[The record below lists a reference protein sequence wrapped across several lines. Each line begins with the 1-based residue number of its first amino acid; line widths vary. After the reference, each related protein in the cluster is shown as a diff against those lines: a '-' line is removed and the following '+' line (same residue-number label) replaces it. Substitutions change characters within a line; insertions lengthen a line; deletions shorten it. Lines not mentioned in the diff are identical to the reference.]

1 MVLEQ
6 EGRGEK
12 TMVIN
17 EFTSGKEDPKSG
29 GGETGDEE
37 TRFPIRLTSGIEDY
51 KSEGRLG
58 YCLGH

>member
-29 GGETGDEE
+29 GG
-37 TRFPIRLTSGIEDY
+37 RLVM
-51 KSEGRLG
+51 KRLG
-58 YCLGH
+58 SLSD

>member
-29 GGETGDEE
+29 GGGDWWW
-37 TRFPIRLTSGIEDY
+37 RD
-51 KSEGRLG
+51 
-58 YCLGH
+58 

>member
-29 GGETGDEE
+29 GG
-37 TRFPIRLTSGIEDY
+37 
-51 KSEGRLG
+51 GRLVMKR
-58 YCLGH
+58 LGSLSD